1 MCIYIGIYI
10 VHTTRMYL
18 WMPVCISIYI
28 YICTW
33 NWKPDLP
40 SKSTVSGMTENIFT
54 SDFTSLSSSYRATHA
69 ILIKRTNAARVHILT
84 ISCTHRFFTY
94 ASILFFSRIMFFPSF
109 PFFLV
114 IYLFRFFVFFRRVF
128 PFPLV
133 FFLFILSV
141 CFTPEWK
148 QK

>member
-1 MCIYIGIYI
+1 MHIYRYLHSTYDPYVFMNACMYI
-10 VHTTRMYL
+10 D
-18 WMPVCISIYI
+18 I